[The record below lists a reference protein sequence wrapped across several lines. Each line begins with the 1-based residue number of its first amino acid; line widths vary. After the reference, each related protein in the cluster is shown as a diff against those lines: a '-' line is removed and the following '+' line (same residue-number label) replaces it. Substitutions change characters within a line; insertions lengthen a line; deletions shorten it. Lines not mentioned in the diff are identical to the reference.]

1 MENKV
6 GGCFNGEMSL
16 QHSDPLDRIFSK
28 ALTNKKLFSNRNA
41 LRSDYVPD
49 HLPFRTQQVTSI
61 GQLLSPIL
69 SSSKPSNLLVYG
81 KTGTGK
87 TAVTRYVISRLNE
100 KCSSMRVL
108 STAFVYCNARMAGT
122 EYRVLSELASAV
134 GLKVPF
140 TGLAVSEVLSR
151 IQAYV
156 KERRI
161 HIIFVL
167 DEIDF
172 LVRSFG
178 DDLLY
183 DLTSSS
189 DKIAPG
195 FLSLIGISNDLQF
208 KEELGA
214 RVQSRLSEEEL
225 VFPPYSANELK
236 TILIE
241 RASLAFNKN
250 AFTEEAVNLC
260 AALSGSEHGD
270 ARRAVDLL
278 RISGEVAEREA
289 AEKLEEKHVRI
300 ALQKIDQDRIV
311 EALKT
316 LPLHAKLVL
325 LATMKGNNNGGAEDD
340 PSKASS
346 GAVYEKYSQLCTKS
360 GLDPLTTRRISG
372 LLTELD
378 TLGLISAAV
387 INYGR
392 YGRTKKITPQI
403 SFSVVQ
409 QVLSSDDYLKH
420 LFTTAS

>member
-1 MENKV
+1 MT
-6 GGCFNGEMSL
+6 L
-16 QHSDPLDRIFSK
+16 QQHQNDPLEGIFSN
-28 ALTNKKLFSNRNA
+28 ALRRKRNIISNRDA
-41 LRSDYVPD
+41 LRSDYVPE
-49 HLPFRTQQVTSI
+49 HLPFRTQQLTTI

-69 SSSKPSNLLVYG
+69 SSSRPSNLLVYG

-87 TAVTRYVISRLNE
+87 TAVTRYVTSRLAA
-100 KCSSMRVL
+100 KCESSKIPA
-108 STAFVYCNARMAGT
+108 SFVYCNTKMAGT
-122 EYRVLSELASAV
+122 EYRVLSELASGI

-151 IQAYV
+151 IQAYM
-156 KERRI
+156 KEKGL
-161 HIIFVL
+161 HTVL
-167 DEIDF
+167 VMDEIDF

-214 RVQSRLSEEEL
+214 RVLSRLSEEEL
-225 VFPPYSANELK
+225 VFPPYSATELK
-236 TILIE
+236 TILVE
-241 RASLAFNKN
+241 RAGLAFNSGAYN
-250 AFTEEAVNLC
+250 EEAINLC

-278 RISGEVAEREA
+278 RIASEVAEREG
-289 AEKLEEKHVRI
+289 AEQLEEKHVRI
-300 ALQKIDQDRIV
+300 ALQKIDQDRV
-311 EALKT
+311 SEALKT

-325 LATMKGNNNGGAEDD
+325 LATMKAEDD
-340 PSKASS
+340 SSLKASS
-346 GAVYEKYSQLCTKS
+346 GAVYERYCALCTKS
-360 GLDPLTTRRISG
+360 GLDPLTTRRVSG

-378 TLGLISAAV
+378 TLGLVSATV
-387 INYGR
+387 VNYGR

-403 SFSVVQ
+403 SHAVVEQ
-409 QVLSSDDYLKH
+409 ALSSDDYLKH
-420 LFTTAS
+420 LIVS